1 MGKLD
6 GRVAV
11 VTGAACGIGL
21 AAAKRFGAEGATV
34 VMTDL
39 NDRELSRAAAQQD
52 GHGSFDHFTVDVT
65 RNQDLEALRDH
76 VVATYGHADILFAN
90 AGIAT
95 FASIGDVSEEAFD
108 RTIATNLKGTF
119 FTVQTLLP
127 ALRDGSSIILMSSM
141 VAKKAFPAFSAY
153 TATKAAISALAR
165 NFALDLRERR
175 IRVNSLAPGNIETA
189 IGLHA
194 GFSQTENDDYF
205 ARTAVMT
212 PLGRNGQADEIA
224 AAALYLA
231 SDESA
236 FVNGSEITIDG
247 GHNLC

>member
-11 VTGAACGIGL
+11 VTGAASGIGL

-34 VMTDL
+34 VMADL
-39 NDRELSRAAAQQD
+39 DHGKLGRTAAQLD
-52 GHGSFDHFTVDVT
+52 DRGRFDHFTVDVT
-65 RNQDLEALRDH
+65 RNQDLGALRDH
-76 VVATYGHADILFAN
+76 IVATHGHVDILFAN

-95 FASIGDVSEEAFD
+95 FAPIGDVSEEAFD

-119 FTVQTLLP
+119 FTVQALLP
-127 ALRDGSSIILMSSM
+127 ALRDGSSIILTSSL
-141 VAKKAFPAFSAY
+141 VAKKAVPAFSVY
-153 TATKAAISALAR
+153 SATKAAISALAR

-175 IRVNSLAPGNIETA
+175 IRVNSIAPGHIETA
-189 IGLHA
+189 IGRSA
-194 GFSQTENDDYF
+194 GLSQAENDDYF
-205 ARTAVMT
+205 ARTAVLT
-212 PLGRNGQADEIA
+212 PLGRNGRADDIA

-236 FVNGSEITIDG
+236 FVTGSEIAVDG
-247 GHNLC
+247 GFNLC

>member
-11 VTGAACGIGL
+11 VTGAASGIGL

-34 VMTDL
+34 VMTDVNRGEFSLAARQL
-39 NDRELSRAAAQQD
+39 NGTGMFEP
-52 GHGSFDHFTVDVT
+52 FTVDVT
-65 RNQDLEALRDH
+65 RNQDLEALRDR
-76 VVATYGHADILFAN
+76 VVATYGCADILVAN

-108 RTIATNLKGTF
+108 RTVATNLKGTF

-141 VAKKAFPAFSAY
+141 VAKKAVPAFSAY
-153 TATKAAISALAR
+153 SATKAAISALAR
-165 NFALDLRERR
+165 NFALDLRGRR
-175 IRVNSLAPGNIETA
+175 IRVNAIAPGHVETT
-189 IGLHA
+189 IGRHA
-194 GFSQTENDDYF
+194 GLSKAENDDYF
-205 ARTAVMT
+205 ARTATLT
-212 PLGRNGQADEIA
+212 PLGRNGQADDIA

-231 SDESA
+231 SDESV
-236 FVNGSEITIDG
+236 FVTGSEIAVDG
-247 GHNLC
+247 GFSLC